1 MRVLFF
7 RGFVSPERDYK
18 ASDAVGY
25 GITSADAVVEALT
38 AQGIEVLA
46 VEPPPS
52 PSPNQEKRRLAW
64 ILDGY
69 KALLDL
75 DLRRGDVIFIFHI
88 FQQFPAE
95 VRRILHDLEVP
106 LPVIGYTHGSHWDP
120 SDLFRFMHYPDME
133 VADLANLLCLD
144 RVLVPSHY
152 LRGVLLEN
160 IGNWQREAASKI
172 EGRMAVVGLPINTRR
187 LDASRTE
194 ETFDRPTIVFN
205 HSLIPSKAPEVFL
218 DVAERVLERHEVN
231 VVITREAQD
240 EGIKRRLAEL
250 SARFPGRLTSGE
262 TYSLPEYFRILWKA
276 DIQVSTALHEGLG
289 IATLEAMYAHN
300 CCLLPNRCSYPEI
313 TDGLEDVLCSS
324 TEELLD
330 KLDYYLENEA
340 ARRQVAQTLHERS
353 LRYAPDQVASRLVA
367 VFSELARRTE

>member
-1 MRVLFF
+1 MRILFF
-7 RGFVSPERDYK
+7 QGFVSPARDYK

-46 VEPPPS
+46 VKPPASTS
-52 PSPNQEKRRLAW
+52 PDQEKRRLAW

-75 DLRRGDVIFIFHI
+75 DPHPVDVIFIFHI
-88 FQQFPAE
+88 FQQFPTE
-95 VRRILHDLEVP
+95 VRRILQDLKTSVP
-106 LPVIGYTHGSHWDP
+106 IIGYTHGSHWDP
-120 SDLFRFMHYPDME
+120 SDLYRFIHYPGME
-133 VADLANLLCLD
+133 VTDLANLLCLD

-152 LRGVLLEN
+152 LRGVMLEN

-172 EGRMAVVGLPINTRR
+172 EGKTAVVGLPINTRR
-187 LDASRTE
+187 LEASRTE
-194 ETFDRPTIVFN
+194 ERFDRPTIVFN
-205 HSLIPSKAPEVFL
+205 HSLIPSKAPDVFL

-231 VVITREAQD
+231 IIITREAPD
-240 EGIKRRLAEL
+240 EEIKRRLAEL
-250 SARFPGRLTSGE
+250 SDRFPDRLTSGE
-262 TYSLPEYFRILWKA
+262 TYSLPEYFHILWKA

-330 KLDYYLENEA
+330 KLNYYLKNEA
-340 ARRQVAQTLHERS
+340 ERRQVAQTLHQRS
-353 LRYAPDQVASRLVA
+353 LRYAPDQVASRLLA
-367 VFSELARRTE
+367 VLAELGRRTE

>member
-7 RGFVSPERDYK
+7 QGFVSPERDYK

-38 AQGIEVLA
+38 DQGIEVLA
-46 VEPPPS
+46 VKPS
-52 PSPNQEKRRLAW
+52 PSASSNQERRRLAW

-75 DLRRGDVIFIFHI
+75 DLRPDDVIFIFHI

-95 VRRILHDLEVP
+95 VRRILQDLKMP
-106 LPVIGYTHGSHWDP
+106 LPIVGYTHGSHWDP
-120 SDLFRFMHYPDME
+120 SDLYRFIHYPGME
-133 VADLANLLCLD
+133 VTDLANLLCLD

-152 LRGVLLEN
+152 LREVVAKN
-160 IGNWQREAASKI
+160 IGDWQREAARQI
-172 EGRMAVVGLPINTRR
+172 EEKTAVVGLPINTRR

-194 ETFDRPTIVFN
+194 ERFDRPTIVFN
-205 HSLIPSKAPEVFL
+205 HSLIPSKAPEVFF

-231 VVITREAQD
+231 IIITREAPD
-240 EGIKRRLAEL
+240 EGIKKRLAEL
-250 SARFPGRLTSGE
+250 SARFPERLTSGE

-276 DIQVSTALHEGLG
+276 DIQVSTAVHEGLG
-289 IATLEAMYAHN
+289 IATLEAMYTYN

-313 TDGLEDVLCSS
+313 TDDLKDVLCSS
-324 TEELLD
+324 AEDLLD
-330 KLDYYLENEA
+330 KLDYYLKNEA
-340 ARRQVAQTLHERS
+340 ARWQVAQTLHERS
-353 LRYAPDQVASRLVA
+353 LRYTPERVASHLVA
-367 VFSELARRTE
+367 VLSELGHRTE

>member
-7 RGFVSPERDYK
+7 QGFVSPERDYK

-38 AQGIEVLA
+38 AQGVEVLA
-46 VEPPPS
+46 VKPPPS

-75 DLRRGDVIFIFHI
+75 DLRPGDVIFIFHI

-95 VRRILHDLEVP
+95 MRRILQDLQTP
-106 LPVIGYTHGSHWDP
+106 LPIIGYTHGSHWDP
-120 SDLFRFMHYPDME
+120 SDLYRFIHYPDME
-133 VADLANLLCLD
+133 VTDLANLLCLD
-144 RVLVPSHY
+144 RILVPTRY
-152 LRGVLLEN
+152 MRGVLLEN
-160 IGNWQREAASKI
+160 IGNWQQEAASKI
-172 EGRMAVVGLPINTRR
+172 EGKIAVVGLPISTRR

-194 ETFDRPTIVFN
+194 ERLERPTIVFN
-205 HSLIPSKAPEVFL
+205 HSLIPSKAPEAFL
-218 DVAERVLERHEVN
+218 DVAERVLERHDVN
-231 VVITREAQD
+231 VIITREAPN
-240 EGIKRRLAEL
+240 EGIRRRLGEL
-250 SARFPGRLTSGE
+250 SVRFPGRLTSGE

-289 IATLEAMYAHN
+289 VATLEAMYAHN

-330 KLDYYLENEA
+330 KLDYYLENEVE
-340 ARRQVAQTLHERS
+340 RRQVAQTLHQRS
-353 LRYAPDQVASRLVA
+353 LRYTPERIASRLAA
-367 VFSELARRTE
+367 VLSELEHRTE